1 MTTLHDYLAAEHR
14 ACDAHYLEAERHI
27 LDRDWEAASDAF
39 GRFACALEQHLQGEE
54 ALLFPAVERLM
65 GSGAGPTAVM
75 RMEHGHIRLLVQRM
89 ADAIDAHDAN
99 ACFDH
104 ADSLRILMH
113 QHNLK
118 EENVL
123 YPTALHLLGP
133 AAQPLLEQMRRQ
145 WDQPVGA
152 PLGNPLGE
160 PA

>member
-1 MTTLHDYLAAEHR
+1 MTTLHEYLADEHR
-14 ACDAHYLEAERHI
+14 ACDAHYLQAEAHI
-27 LDRDWEAASDAF
+27 ADRDWEAACDAF
-39 GRFACALEQHLQGEE
+39 GRFACALEQHLRGEE
-54 ALLFPAVERLM
+54 ALLFPAMEKVL

-75 RMEHGHIRLLVQRM
+75 RMEHQHIRVLVQRM

-123 YPTALHLLGP
+123 YPTALHLLG
-133 AAQPLLEQMRRQ
+133 ASAQPLLEQLRRQ
-145 WDQPVGA
+145 WEQPVGEA
-152 PLGNPLGE
+152 
-160 PA
+160 A

>member
-14 ACDAHYLEAERHI
+14 ACDAHYLQAEAHI
-27 LDRDWEAASDAF
+27 TDRDWEAASDAF
-39 GRFACALEQHLQGEE
+39 GRFACALEQHLHCEE

-123 YPTALHLLGP
+123 YPTALHLLGT

-145 WDQPVGA
+145 WDHPVEGQLAA
-152 PLGNPLGE
+152 PLGE
-160 PA
+160 AA

>member
-14 ACDAHYLEAERHI
+14 ACDAHYKQAKEHVI
-27 LDRDWEAASDAF
+27 DRDWEAASDAF
-39 GRFACALEQHLQGEE
+39 GRFACTLEQHLQGEE
-54 ALLFPAVERLM
+54 ALLFPAVERLT
-65 GSGAGPTAVM
+65 GGGGPTATM

-113 QHNLK
+113 QHKLK

-123 YPTALHLLGP
+123 YPTALHLLG
-133 AAQPLLEQMRRQ
+133 ATARPLLEQMRRQ
-145 WDQPVGA
+145 WEHPAGA
-152 PLGNPLGE
+152 PLGE